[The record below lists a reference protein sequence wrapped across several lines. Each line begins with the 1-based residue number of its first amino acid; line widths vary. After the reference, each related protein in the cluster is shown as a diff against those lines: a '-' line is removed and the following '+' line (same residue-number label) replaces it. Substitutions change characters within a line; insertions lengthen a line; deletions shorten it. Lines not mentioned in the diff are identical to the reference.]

1 MADNKLQLTD
11 DYKNWLSELKIRI
24 KHAQQKAVLA
34 DRSRNFDPAGTLR
47 LGCENRQSTFG

>member
-34 DRSRNFDPAGTLR
+34 VNKELV
-47 LGCENRQSTFG
+47 LL